1 MRDLNRLS
9 VELAKW
15 VAANQ
20 SNQQHHENKHWSAV
34 APHRLALALGGAS
47 SSTTPPGPEARKKK
61 KKESSTLGASTREEG
76 LNSISPAVAKRCN
89 LGQAR
94 SSMQDSAKRQHHS
107 VNPQLQGR
115 STLPADLPSKA
126 VCPLQDR
133 MAVQNSAGLWIE
145 LQPCVV
151 VPSATVLLAIPICS
165 ERFVHHAEAGPGCPA
180 LRLGLYEVVTVL
192 LTRPRLD
199 KHVIALFV
207 ALFAYLPSKTVC
219 PLQDRM
225 AVQNSAGLRIEL
237 QPCIMVPRA
246 TIPLAIP
253 TCSERSAHHP
263 ELGPGCLALR
273 LGGYE
278 LVAIIVARAKLDEYV
293 QGRTGSAA

>member
-1 MRDLNRLS
+1 MQKDHHLS
-9 VELAKW
+9 M
-15 VAANQ
+15 
-20 SNQQHHENKHWSAV
+20 
-34 APHRLALALGGAS
+34 
-47 SSTTPPGPEARKKK
+47 
-61 KKESSTLGASTREEG
+61 ES
-76 LNSISPAVAKRCN
+76 
-89 LGQAR
+89 
-94 SSMQDSAKRQHHS
+94 H
-107 VNPQLQGR
+107 LQGR
-115 STLPADLPSKA
+115 STLPADLPSKT

-133 MAVQNSAGLWIE
+133 MAVQSSAGLRVE

-151 VPSATVLLAIPICS
+151 VPSATVLLAIPICV
-165 ERFVHHAEAGPGCPA
+165 ERFVHHAEAGPGCLA
-180 LRLGLYEVVTVL
+180 LRLGLYEVITILLTRPRLDKSVIALFAYLPSKTVCSLQDRMAVQNSAGLRIEMQPCIMVPSATIPLAVPICIERLVHHAEAGPGCLTLRLGLYEEVTIL

-199 KHVIALFV
+199 KHVIAL
-207 ALFAYLPSKTVC
+207 LAYLPGKPVC
-219 PLQDRM
+219 ALQDRM